1 MKDPFI
7 ESQWQE
13 LCDHLERVAAH
24 LCVQGDDV
32 AEFRQQIPPDRYP
45 DLLDRVRQATRFA
58 NRWREEILDHDQIE
72 ESIDEA
78 GRESFPASDP
88 PSFSHS
94 HA

>member
-1 MKDPFI
+1 MKAPFM

-13 LCDHLERVAAH
+13 LCDRDKV
-24 LCVQGDDV
+24 
-32 AEFRQQIPPDRYP
+32 
-45 DLLDRVRQATRFA
+45 
-58 NRWREEILDHDQIE
+58 E